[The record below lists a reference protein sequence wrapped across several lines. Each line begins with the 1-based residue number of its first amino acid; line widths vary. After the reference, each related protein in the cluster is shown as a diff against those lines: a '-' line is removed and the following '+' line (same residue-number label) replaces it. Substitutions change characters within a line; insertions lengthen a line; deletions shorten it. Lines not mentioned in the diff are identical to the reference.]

1 MIGEGLYLLDG
12 VDMYSTYG
20 AAILKGSYNSL
31 FAYPTAK
38 EPLQNDWFEYDGLD
52 VDLSERFFDP
62 LSVNIQFVVVSRVG
76 VADLVAKR
84 DALNTVLRSAGYRD
98 LYLSGMQTG
107 LQLRYISSNGGDVGT
122 VATNKQ
128 IYSLEF
134 TATFSMDDPMQLFT
148 IGTERVFDSTF
159 DDTFGASGRNF
170 AMSLYKYFIPETVF
184 IDSVTLR
191 DYGIAVRSFGG
202 SALEVDNSKNPLYL
216 TYERLTGAEADCST
230 VQMKRASK
238 ELKLALTIGADSAAT
253 ALNNYCSFFLALT
266 AAEKRVLTSTLYG
279 KSFDC
284 YYASQSNLEM
294 YGMRRESTYCFI
306 DFEITLKT
314 IN

>member
-38 EPLQNDWFEYDGLD
+38 EPLQNDWFEHDGLD
-52 VDLSERFFDP
+52 VDLSERVFDP

-84 DALNTVLRSAGYRD
+84 DALNTALRAAGYRT
-98 LYLSGMQTG
+98 LSLSGLNKVIEM
-107 LQLRYISSNGGDVGT
+107 RYVSSNGGDVGS
-122 VATNKQ
+122 VVTN
-128 IYSLEF
+128 SNVFLLNL
-134 TATFSMDDPMQLFT
+134 TATFSIDDPLQIFV
-148 IGTERVFDSTF
+148 GTELILPIGLYQYSIPST
-159 DDTFGASGRNF
+159 T
-170 AMSLYKYFIPETVF
+170 LIY
-184 IDSVTLR
+184 SVPLKN
-191 DYGIAVRSFGG
+191 YGISVRSFGG

-294 YGMRRESTYCFI
+294 YGMRRESNSCFI

>member
-38 EPLQNDWFEYDGLD
+38 EPLQNDWFEHDGLD

-84 DALNTVLRSAGYRD
+84 DALNTALRASGYRT
-98 LYLSGMQTG
+98 LSLSGLNKVIEM
-107 LQLRYISSNGGDVGT
+107 RYVSSNGGDVGS
-122 VATNKQ
+122 VVTNSNVF
-128 IYSLEF
+128 SLNF
-134 TATFSMDDPMQLFT
+134 TATFSLDDPLQLFV
-148 IGTERVFDSTF
+148 GTELILPIGLYQYSIPST
-159 DDTFGASGRNF
+159 T
-170 AMSLYKYFIPETVF
+170 L
-184 IDSVTLR
+184 IDSVPLKN
-191 DYGIAVRSFGG
+191 YGISVRSFGG
-202 SALEVDNSKNPLYL
+202 PALETEDSKNPLYL

-294 YGMRRESTYCFI
+294 YGMRRESNSCFI